1 MKQLV
6 KNVLRPLLRRR
17 GVGEDTRR
25 LPSLIKAMK
34 VLVPRSVMKEVVSSS
49 HDRRQWGVLAA
60 AWVGVSERE
69 FIHAAAQELRMPY
82 QDHVAV
88 PDLTVFSAS
97 ARPMLAAL
105 RKAGVAVIVQGA
117 QIVGFVA
124 TDPAEIRGL
133 EFFDGTQVIS
143 MAPWTEI
150 AKALDMAER
159 LIAESEANVNRNE
172 ALRRKELCDKVVSI
186 LINEAMQHGASSLE
200 ILTSEGM
207 NRYQFTTVD
216 GKLAVGT
223 IQQQA
228 LQSVML
234 HLSVLDGELF
244 THHSVGQVLVR
255 ALGSSANMRLSWGS
269 VDSSRAIVWA
279 SAERETAVQ
288 KIPASSNPRAVTQV
302 ASSEVRQTTEPV
314 PVLVVDDNPMFCRV
328 LERLLKRENC
338 EVSFAENGVQAL
350 EKLTTLIAFTPK
362 VIICD
367 LHMPK
372 MNGREFVSRLK
383 EDPRFRNI
391 PVIMLTSD
399 DGVDAELSMLEVGAD
414 ALISKS
420 KDPRVLCAQ
429 VIRLSK
435 MLALQEA
442 A

>member
-1 MKQLV
+1 MKQMLKSIFKPLV
-6 KNVLRPLLRRR
+6 RRR

-25 LPSLIKAMK
+25 LPSLVKAMK

-88 PDLTVFSAS
+88 PDLTIFSAS
-97 ARPMLAAL
+97 ARPMLTAL
-105 RKAGVAVIVQGA
+105 RKAGASVVLEGTRV
-117 QIVGFVA
+117 VGFAA

-133 EFFDGTQVIS
+133 ECFDGTQTIS

-159 LIAESEANVNRNE
+159 LIVEHEANADRSE
-172 ALRRKELCDKVVSI
+172 ALRRKELSEKVI
-186 LINEAMQHGASSLE
+186 TLLISEAMQHGASSLE
-200 ILTSEGM
+200 ILTSERM
-207 NRYQFTTVD
+207 NRYQFSTPE
-216 GKLAVGT
+216 GKLAVGN
-223 IQQQA
+223 IQQEA
-228 LQSVML
+228 VQSLML
-234 HLSVLDGELF
+234 HLSTLDGE
-244 THHSVGQVLVR
+244 TVAHHSVGRVLVR
-255 ALGSSANMRLSWGS
+255 ALGSSANVRLSWGRLDS
-269 VDSSRAIVWA
+269 ARGIEWMPTERDTDVQNLPVATSSRVTTEVA
-279 SAERETAVQ
+279 S
-288 KIPASSNPRAVTQV
+288 AVTQTV
-302 ASSEVRQTTEPV
+302 SGIV

-338 EVSFAENGVQAL
+338 EVSFAENGQEAL
-350 EKLTTLIAFTPK
+350 EKLTALVAFTPK

-372 MNGREFVSRLK
+372 MNGREFVSRVK
-383 EDPRFRNI
+383 EDPRLRHI
-391 PVIMLTSD
+391 PIIMLTSD

-429 VIRLSK
+429 VLRLSK
-435 MLALQEA
+435 TPALQEA

>member
-1 MKQLV
+1 
-6 KNVLRPLLRRR
+6 
-17 GVGEDTRR
+17 
-25 LPSLIKAMK
+25 
-34 VLVPRSVMKEVVSSS
+34 
-49 HDRRQWGVLAA
+49 
-60 AWVGVSERE
+60 
-69 FIHAAAQELRMPY
+69 
-82 QDHVAV
+82 
-88 PDLTVFSAS
+88 
-97 ARPMLAAL
+97 
-105 RKAGVAVIVQGA
+105 
-117 QIVGFVA
+117 
-124 TDPAEIRGL
+124 
-133 EFFDGTQVIS
+133 
-143 MAPWTEI
+143 
-150 AKALDMAER
+150 
-159 LIAESEANVNRNE
+159 
-172 ALRRKELCDKVVSI
+172 
-186 LINEAMQHGASSLE
+186 
-200 ILTSEGM
+200 
-207 NRYQFTTVD
+207 
-216 GKLAVGT
+216 
-223 IQQQA
+223 
-228 LQSVML
+228 
-234 HLSVLDGELF
+234 
-244 THHSVGQVLVR
+244 
-255 ALGSSANMRLSWGS
+255 
-269 VDSSRAIVWA
+269 
-279 SAERETAVQ
+279 
-288 KIPASSNPRAVTQV
+288 VTQV

>member
-6 KNVLRPLLRRR
+6 KNILKPLLRRR
-17 GVGEDTRR
+17 GLGEDTRR
-25 LPSLIKAMK
+25 LPSLVKAMK

-69 FIHAAAQELRMPY
+69 FIHAAAQELQMPY

-88 PDLTVFSAS
+88 PDLTIFSAS

-105 RKAGVAVIVQGA
+105 RKAGAAAIVQGTN
-117 QIVGFVA
+117 IVGFVA

-133 EFFDGTQVIS
+133 DLFDGTQVIS

-150 AKALDMAER
+150 AKALEMAER
-159 LIAESEANVNRNE
+159 LIAESEANIDRSE
-172 ALRRKELCDKVVSI
+172 ALRRKELCDQVIGI
-186 LINEAMQHGASSLE
+186 LVNEAMQHGASSLE

-207 NRYQFTTVD
+207 NRYQFSTAD

-223 IQQQA
+223 IHPQA
-228 LQSVML
+228 LQSLML
-234 HLSVLDGELF
+234 HLSVLDGEAF
-244 THHSVGQVLVR
+244 AHHSVGQVLVR
-255 ALGSSANMRLSWGS
+255 ALGSSANVRLSWGS
-269 VDSSRAIVWA
+269 VDSPRAIEWM
-279 SAERETAVQ
+279 STEREIAPQGVPAANSSHAKTETVSASTAQ
-288 KIPASSNPRAVTQV
+288 ASGAL
-302 ASSEVRQTTEPV
+302 

-338 EVSFAENGVQAL
+338 EVSFAENGQDAI
-350 EKLTTLIAFTPK
+350 EKLTTLIAFVPK

-383 EDPRFRNI
+383 DDPRLRNI

-429 VIRLSK
+429 VLRLSK
-435 MLALQEA
+435 LSTLQEA